1 MGSVTKKPSPVVI
14 IKKKRRILSH
24 QDDAVQAVPDDI
36 KPAPVMEFK
45 TDSLPPEIPATVA
58 GSPEQQKKTGRK
70 KKKKRR
76 TIDGIMSL
84 SDTVWTVLKK
94 HSLSYGLKRGDIMHL
109 K

>member
-1 MGSVTKKPSPVVI
+1 MLQRNRHLLLLLR
-14 IKKKRRILSH
+14 KRRILSH

-70 KKKKRR
+70 KKKKEEQ
-76 TIDGIMSL
+76 
-84 SDTVWTVLKK
+84 
-94 HSLSYGLKRGDIMHL
+94 
-109 K
+109 

>member
-58 GSPEQQKKTGRK
+58 GSRNNRKKQDVRRRK
-70 KKKKRR
+70 KKNNRWNHEFIR
-76 TIDGIMSL
+76 
-84 SDTVWTVLKK
+84 
-94 HSLSYGLKRGDIMHL
+94 HSLDCVKKTFPQLRAEEGDIMHL